1 MIYPLIKRPLNRSG
15 ADNPM
20 ISPGQET
27 VMSPW
32 GSIEQNALLGAAE
45 QTPLE
50 PSLGFVEQV
59 SEVTTPRDFREIDR
73 FENLKILDF
82 ENQ

>member
-1 MIYPLIKRPLNRSG
+1 
-15 ADNPM
+15 M

-32 GSIEQNALLGAAE
+32 GSIEQNALLGTAE
-45 QTPLE
+45 QTPIE

-59 SEVTTPRDFREIDR
+59 SEMTTPWDDRETER
-73 FENLKILDF
+73 FENFEILDF